1 MGEQVEETE
10 DDEENTNQKNNGT
23 FKSTNIL
30 ENISQP
36 FFQKVSITIYDN
48 KEDL

>member
-10 DDEENTNQKNNGT
+10 DDDENPNQKDQGT

-30 ENISQP
+30 QNISSP

-48 KEDL
+48 D